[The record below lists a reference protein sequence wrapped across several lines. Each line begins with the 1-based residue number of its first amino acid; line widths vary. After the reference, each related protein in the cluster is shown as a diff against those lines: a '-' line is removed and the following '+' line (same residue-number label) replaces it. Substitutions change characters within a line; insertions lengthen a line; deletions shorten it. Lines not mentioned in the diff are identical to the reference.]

1 MASERNREP
10 GTRRGASGNVQ
21 IEKGLVKSGS
31 AAELLSPEED
41 RRIFRKIDIC
51 LLPLMSISYMLQFL
65 DKQALSFTS
74 ILDLPGDLHLSGDE
88 FAWASG
94 IYYFGYMVAAC
105 PAAMLMVRWH
115 VGKTIAI
122 SICIWGVIL
131 TVTAACDSAAGLLVE
146 RFFLGAAES
155 AIAPGLSVIVAM
167 WYKRSEQPLR
177 QAAWFIGNSFAGITG
192 GLIAYGIGHI
202 QSMAPWKVVFL
213 LFGSLTVAWSIC
225 FIFLM
230 PDTPMQAWFMN
241 DEDRLKAVTRVRMNM
256 TGIKSSEFK
265 RTQCIEAFL
274 DVKTWILCAI
284 TFFGQVPNGA
294 LTTVSYQL
302 PSPHIM
308 YLAYP
313 ELTNTKFGTIVVN
326 GLGFSTFNSLL
337 LQASCYLAMLIA
349 VLISTA
355 GSSYY
360 TDTRTYWMVWNLCL
374 ATIGTALIRELP
386 AHLMWGRFAG
396 KLLMTSAAANFP
408 LTMSL
413 SSGNVAGFTKKM
425 TVNTA
430 ILISFCVGNIVG
442 PQLFFEDQALTYTTG
457 FLAIMVCYAV
467 GIILCGGAR
476 FYLVWENRRRDGV
489 YPPFHGNEE
498 VDGDIAGMLDK
509 TDKEIPQFRYV
520 Y

>member
-1 MASERNREP
+1 MASERDREP
-10 GTRRGASGNVQ
+10 GPRRGASGNVQ
-21 IEKGLVKSGS
+21 TEKSLVKSGS
-31 AAELLSPEED
+31 AADLLSLEED
-41 RRIFRKIDIC
+41 RRILRKIDIC

-74 ILDLPGDLHLSGDE
+74 ILDLPGDLHLRGDE

-105 PAAMLMVRWH
+105 PAAMLMIRWH
-115 VGKTIAI
+115 VGKTVAI

-177 QAAWFIGNSFAGITG
+177 QAAWLVGNSFAGITG
-192 GLIAYGIGHI
+192 GLIAYGLGHI
-202 QSMAPWKVVFL
+202 QSMAPWKVIFL
-213 LFGSLTVAWSIC
+213 LFGSLTVALSLV

-265 RTQCIEAFL
+265 WRQCTEALL
-274 DVKTWILCAI
+274 DAKTWLFCAI

-294 LTTVSYQL
+294 LTT
-302 PSPHIM
+302 
-308 YLAYP
+308 
-313 ELTNTKFGTIVVN
+313 FGTIVVN

-349 VLISTA
+349 VLISTG
-355 GSSYY
+355 GSSYFAN
-360 TDTRTYWMVWNLCL
+360 TRTYWMVWNLCL

-396 KLLMTSAAANFP
+396 KLLMTAAAANFP
-408 LTMSL
+408 LTMCL

-442 PQLFFEDQALTYTTG
+442 PQLFFEDQASTYTTG
-457 FLAIMVCYAV
+457 FLAIMICYAV
-467 GIILCGGAR
+467 GIILCGAAR

-498 VDGDIAGMLDK
+498 VDGDVAGMLDK

>member
-1 MASERNREP
+1 
-10 GTRRGASGNVQ
+10 
-21 IEKGLVKSGS
+21 
-31 AAELLSPEED
+31 
-41 RRIFRKIDIC
+41 
-51 LLPLMSISYMLQFL
+51 MSISYMLQFL
-65 DKQALSFTS
+65 DKQDLSFTS
-74 ILDLPGDLHLSGDE
+74 ILELPGDLHLSGDE

-94 IYYFGYMVAAC
+94 IYYFGYMIAAC

-122 SICIWGVIL
+122 SICTWGVIL
-131 TVTAACDSAAGLLVE
+131 TVTAACDNAAGLLVE

-192 GLIAYGIGHI
+192 GLIAYGLGHI
-202 QSMAPWKVVFL
+202 ESMAPWKVVFL
-213 LFGSLTVAWSIC
+213 LFGSLTVARSLI

-230 PDTPMQAWFMN
+230 PDTPMQAWFIN
-241 DEDRLKAVTRVRMNM
+241 DEDRLKAVARVRMNM

-265 RTQCIEAFL
+265 WTQCIEAFL
-274 DVKTWILCAI
+274 DAKTWLLCAI

-294 LTTVSYQL
+294 LTT
-302 PSPHIM
+302 
-308 YLAYP
+308 
-313 ELTNTKFGTIVVN
+313 FGTIVVN

-337 LQASCYLAMLIA
+337 IQASCYLAMLIA

-355 GSSYY
+355 GSSYFNN
-360 TDTRTYWMVWNLCL
+360 TRTYWMVWNLCL
-374 ATIGTALIRELP
+374 ATTGTALIRELP

-396 KLLMTSAAANFP
+396 KLLMTAAAANFP
-408 LTMSL
+408 LTMCL
-413 SSGNVAGFTKKM
+413 SSGNVAGFTKEM

-442 PQLFFEDQALTYTTG
+442 PQLFFEDQAPTYTTG
-457 FLAIMVCYAV
+457 FLAIMICYAV
-467 GIILCGGAR
+467 GVILCGVAR

-498 VDGDIAGMLDK
+498 VVGDIADK
-509 TDKEIPQFRYV
+509 LALFGVE
-520 Y
+520 

>member
-1 MASERNREP
+1 MASERDREP
-10 GTRRGASGNVQ
+10 GPRRGASGNVQ
-21 IEKGLVKSGS
+21 TEKSLVKSVP

-41 RRIFRKIDIC
+41 RRILRKIDIC

-131 TVTAACDSAAGLLVE
+131 TVTAACDNAAGLLVE

-192 GLIAYGIGHI
+192 GLIAYGLGHI

-213 LFGSLTVAWSIC
+213 LFGSLTVAWSLV

-274 DVKTWILCAI
+274 DAKTWLLCAI

-294 LTTVSYQL
+294 LTT
-302 PSPHIM
+302 
-308 YLAYP
+308 
-313 ELTNTKFGTIVVN
+313 FGTIVVN

-349 VLISTA
+349 VLISTG
-355 GSSYY
+355 GSSYF
-360 TDTRTYWMVWNLCL
+360 TNTRTCWMVWNLCL

-396 KLLMTSAAANFP
+396 KLLMTAAAANFP

-430 ILISFCVGNIVG
+430 VRCNLL
-442 PQLFFEDQALTYTTG
+442 P
-457 FLAIMVCYAV
+457 
-467 GIILCGGAR
+467 
-476 FYLVWENRRRDGV
+476 
-489 YPPFHGNEE
+489 
-498 VDGDIAGMLDK
+498 
-509 TDKEIPQFRYV
+509 
-520 Y
+520 

>member
-1 MASERNREP
+1 MASERDREP
-10 GTRRGASGNVQ
+10 GPRKGASGNVQ
-21 IEKGLVKSGS
+21 TEKGLAKSGS
-31 AAELLSPEED
+31 ATGPLSPAED
-41 RRIFRKIDIC
+41 RRILRKIDIC

-131 TVTAACDSAAGLLVE
+131 TVTAACDNAAGLLVE

-192 GLIAYGIGHI
+192 GLIAYGLGHI

-241 DEDRLKAVTRVRMNM
+241 DDDRLKAVTRVRMNM

-274 DVKTWILCAI
+274 DAKTWLLCAI

-294 LTTVSYQL
+294 LTT
-302 PSPHIM
+302 
-308 YLAYP
+308 
-313 ELTNTKFGTIVVN
+313 FGTIVVN

-349 VLISTA
+349 VLISTG
-355 GSSYY
+355 GSSYF
-360 TDTRTYWMVWNLCL
+360 TNTRTYWMVWNLCL

-396 KLLMTSAAANFP
+396 KLLMTAAAANFP

-442 PQLFFEDQALTYTTG
+442 PQLFFESQEPTYTTG
-457 FLAIMVCYAV
+457 FLAIMICYVV
-467 GIILCGGAR
+467 GIILCGVAR
-476 FYLVWENRRRDGV
+476 FYLVWENQRRDGV
-489 YPPFHGNEE
+489 NPPLHSNVE

>member
-1 MASERNREP
+1 MASERDREP
-10 GTRRGASGNVQ
+10 GPRRGAPSNVQ
-21 IEKGLVKSGS
+21 TGKWLVKSGP
-31 AAELLSPEED
+31 ATELLSPEED
-41 RRIFRKIDIC
+41 RRILRKIDIC

-177 QAAWFIGNSFAGITG
+177 QAAWFIGNSFAGIAG
-192 GLIAYGIGHI
+192 GLIAYGLGHI

-213 LFGSLTVAWSIC
+213 LFGSLTVAWSLV

-265 RTQCIEAFL
+265 WRQCTEALL
-274 DVKTWILCAI
+274 DAKTWLFCAI
-284 TFFGQVPNGA
+284 TFLGQVPNGA
-294 LTTVSYQL
+294 LTTVSCQL
-302 PSPHIM
+302 PSFVLLSNP
-308 YLAYP
+308 
-313 ELTNTKFGTIVVN
+313 KFGTIVVN

-349 VLISTA
+349 VLISTG
-355 GSSYY
+355 GSSYF
-360 TDTRTYWMVWNLCL
+360 TNTRTYWMVWNLCL

-396 KLLMTSAAANFP
+396 KLLMTAAAANFP

-442 PQLFFEDQALTYTTG
+442 PQLFFESQAPTYTTG
-457 FLAIMVCYAV
+457 FLAIMICYVV
-467 GIILCGGAR
+467 GTILCGVAR
-476 FYLVWENRRRDGV
+476 FYLVWENQRRDGV
-489 YPPFHGNEE
+489 NPPLHGNEE

-509 TDKEIPQFRYV
+509 TDKETPQFRYV

>member
-1 MASERNREP
+1 MASERDREP
-10 GTRRGASGNVQ
+10 GPRRGASGNVQ
-21 IEKGLVKSGS
+21 TEKGLVKSGS
-31 AAELLSPEED
+31 ATEPLSPEED
-41 RRIFRKIDIC
+41 RRILGKIDIC

-74 ILDLPGDLHLSGDE
+74 ILDLPGDLQLSGDE

-131 TVTAACDSAAGLLVE
+131 TVTAACDNAAGLLVE
-146 RFFLGAAES
+146 LFFLGAAES

-177 QAAWFIGNSFAGITG
+177 QAALSIGNSFAGITG
-192 GLIAYGIGHI
+192 RLIAYGLGHI
-202 QSMAPWKVVFL
+202 QSMAPWKLNSSLVHL
-213 LFGSLTVAWSIC
+213 LY
-225 FIFLM
+225 LM

-241 DEDRLKAVTRVRMNM
+241 DEDRLKAVTR
-256 TGIKSSEFK
+256 
-265 RTQCIEAFL
+265 CIEAFL
-274 DVKTWILCAI
+274 DAKTWLLCAI

-294 LTTVSYQL
+294 LTTVSCQL
-302 PSPHIM
+302 SSPHVM
-308 YLAYP
+308 CLVYP
-313 ELTNTKFGTIVVN
+313 ELTNPKFGTIVVS
-326 GLGFSTFNSLL
+326 GLGFSTLNSLL
-337 LQASCYLAMLIA
+337 LQATCYLAMLIA
-349 VLISTA
+349 VLISTG
-355 GSSYY
+355 GSSYF
-360 TDTRTYWMVWNLCL
+360 TNTRSYWMVWNLCL

-386 AHLMWGRFAG
+386 AHLMWGRFTG
-396 KLLMTSAAANFP
+396 KVLMTAAAAN
-408 LTMSL
+408 LLLAMSL

-430 ILISFCVGNIVG
+430 ILISFCGGNIVG
-442 PQLFFEDQALTYTTG
+442 PQLFFEDQAPTYTTG
-457 FLAIMVCYAV
+457 FLAIMICYAV
-467 GIILCGGAR
+467 GIISCGGAR

-489 YPPFHGNEE
+489 YPTFHGNEE

-520 Y
+520 YWN

>member
-1 MASERNREP
+1 MASGRDIVP
-10 GTRRGASGNVQ
+10 GPRRGASGNVQ
-21 IEKGLVKSGS
+21 NEKSLVKSGP
-31 AAELLSPEED
+31 ATELLSREED
-41 RRIFRKIDIC
+41 RRILRKIDIC

-131 TVTAACDSAAGLLVE
+131 IVTAACNNVAGLLIE
-146 RFFLGAAES
+146 RFFLSAAES

-167 WYKRSEQPLR
+167 WYKRSKQPLR

-192 GLIAYGIGHI
+192 GLIAYGLGHI
-202 QSMAPWKVVFL
+202 QSMAPWKDR
-213 LFGSLTVAWSIC
+213 TWSIC

-241 DEDRLKAVTRVRMNM
+241 DKDRLKAVTRVRMNM

-265 RTQCIEAFL
+265 WRQCTEALL
-274 DVKTWILCAI
+274 DAKTWFFCAI

-294 LTTVSYQL
+294 LTTVSCQL
-302 PSPHIM
+302 PLLRIM
-308 YLAYP
+308 P
-313 ELTNTKFGTIVVN
+313 PKFGTIVVN
-326 GLGFSTFNSLL
+326 GLGFSTFVSL
-337 LQASCYLAMLIA
+337 LQASCYLVMLIA
-349 VLISTA
+349 VHIT
-355 GSSYY
+355 
-360 TDTRTYWMVWNLCL
+360 T
-374 ATIGTALIRELP
+374 
-386 AHLMWGRFAG
+386 AHLMLGRFAG
-396 KLLMTSAAANFP
+396 ELLMTAAAANFP
-408 LTMSL
+408 LTMCL
-413 SSGNVAGFTKKM
+413 SSGNVAGLTKKM

-430 ILISFCVGNIVG
+430 
-442 PQLFFEDQALTYTTG
+442 
-457 FLAIMVCYAV
+457 
-467 GIILCGGAR
+467 
-476 FYLVWENRRRDGV
+476 NRRRDGV

-498 VDGDIAGMLDK
+498 VDGDIAGILHK

-520 Y
+520 YVY